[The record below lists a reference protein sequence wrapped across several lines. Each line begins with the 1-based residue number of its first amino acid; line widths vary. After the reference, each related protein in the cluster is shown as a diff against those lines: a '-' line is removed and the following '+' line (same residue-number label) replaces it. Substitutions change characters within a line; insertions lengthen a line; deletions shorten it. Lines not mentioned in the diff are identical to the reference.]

1 MNLPDAFAKSRPLM
15 RRLELAEALQNARFI
30 EELRR
35 TRPASGAEVRQV
47 GSGFALFAGPGTPM
61 SQALGL
67 GLDGPV
73 DAAQIDAV
81 EELLSRGGGAVVVS
95 VLPCADPS
103 LSTLLAERRYRAG
116 EFHHVLLKLLGEDD
130 LGFTAPAGLT
140 VRPIDAGEK
149 ELWART
155 VLAGFLE
162 KEEANV
168 AEAPWFT
175 PTVPE
180 GTTCFIAFDGARAV
194 GAGSVSVEGDVAIF
208 SGTSVLP
215 SARGKGLQLA
225 LIRAR
230 LAHAKQAGCAM
241 GNSATL
247 PATGSQRNLERAG
260 FRIHHCRVMM
270 VRDPPASSAS
280 T

>member
-1 MNLPDAFAKSRPLM
+1 MM

-81 EELLSRGGGAVVVS
+81 EELLSRGGGPVVIS
-95 VLPCADPS
+95 VLPCADVS

-116 EFHHVLLKLLGEDD
+116 EFHHVLLRPLDD
-130 LGFTAPAGLT
+130 ELSFTAPAGVT
-140 VRPIDAGEK
+140 VRPIEAGER

-162 KEEANV
+162 KEEASV
-168 AEAPWFT
+168 DEAPWFT
-175 PTVPE
+175 PTVPD

-215 SARGKGLQLA
+215 SARGRGLQLA

-230 LAHAKQAGCAM
+230 LAHARRAGCAL

-247 PATGSQRNLERAG
+247 PATGSQHNLERAG

-270 VRDPPASSAS
+270 VREPSAPIPPAGAPSA
-280 T
+280 TA